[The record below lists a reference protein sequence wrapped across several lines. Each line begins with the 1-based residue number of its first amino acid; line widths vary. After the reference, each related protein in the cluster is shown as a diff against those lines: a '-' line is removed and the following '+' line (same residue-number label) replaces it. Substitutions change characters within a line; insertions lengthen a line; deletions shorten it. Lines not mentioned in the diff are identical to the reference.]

1 MPAYGDPALAVERLV
16 LTPAHLGGV
25 SVYEALPQ
33 PEASFGFHCSIWLV
47 RVGWSPCMVW
57 VQRLGFSGLIIGV
70 FVERVGDLVCDVF
83 AGWGVDVDGGDRFG
97 LGGVE
102 VGGHGFGFL
111 SWGGYWF

>member
-1 MPAYGDPALAVERLV
+1 MPAYGDPASAVERLV

-70 FVERVGDLVCDVF
+70 FVECVGDLVGDVF
-83 AGWGVDVDGGDRFG
+83 AGGGVDVDGGDGVG
-97 LGGVE
+97 LGGGE
-102 VGGHGFGFL
+102 VGGHGGFSFL
-111 SWGGYWF
+111 GGGV